1 MEATR
6 EGVAEKVVLPGPASK
21 ELGEAIARR
30 LSLPLLPCEVKVFP
44 DGETRLRF
52 EEKVSGKTVLIVQ
65 STYPPPDHNLFQL
78 LLASHRLSQEGAK
91 VHAVVPYLAYARQ
104 DKEFVAGE
112 VVSLGVVSH
121 LLRSG
126 GVSRLTTVDIHSA
139 EGLSLFA
146 MPVYSVSAIPSL
158 VSYVKKNF
166 KLNQPVVVAPDFGGS
181 KRSEA
186 FASLLQAMFVQLSK
200 KRDRVTGQV
209 KVESS
214 KLEVKGRDVLVV
226 DDIISTGGTVRAAG
240 IVLREAGAARVIAVC
255 SHPLLVGDAMEKL
268 ESAGIREVV
277 GTNTVPS
284 EVSKVDVSEAIAE
297 HLKTV
302 TE

>member
-1 MEATR
+1 
-6 EGVAEKVVLPGPASK
+6 
-21 ELGEAIARR
+21 
-30 LSLPLLPCEVKVFP
+30 
-44 DGETRLRF
+44 
-52 EEKVSGKTVLIVQ
+52 
-65 STYPPPDHNLFQL
+65 
-78 LLASHRLSQEGAK
+78 
-91 VHAVVPYLAYARQ
+91 
-104 DKEFVAGE
+104 
-112 VVSLGVVSH
+112 
-121 LLRSG
+121 
-126 GVSRLTTVDIHSA
+126 
-139 EGLSLFA
+139 
-146 MPVYSVSAIPSL
+146 SL